1 MAGAGLLNPRDS
13 SLPQDCGH
21 TVPPACDPCLKK
33 KKILISLN
41 TARTR
46 PPLRPP
52 TPQCQSG
59 HRLCR
64 LDQASGRASRVSLL
78 LSQPPEVSP
87 QMQPEG
93 SRRDPVFP
101 APTFRHISLQSPRP
115 ESAHPLGPALSSR
128 VLTQPA
134 LPTPPLCPQAAPS
147 VALAPPERS
156 SPETC
161 TFRSP
166 GSDASFSGRPIRP
179 CPLPLPHPGRFSHST
194 YHLPTHY

>member
-1 MAGAGLLNPRDS
+1 MSIESKFRDLKAAHPTLTFKGKGRVKPAPDCRPPLKTGASQWRGQACSTL
-13 SLPQDCGH
+13 G
-21 TVPPACDPCLKK
+21 TPAFPKTAATPCLLPVTRVSKK

-64 LDQASGRASRVSLL
+64 PDQASGRASRVSLL

-101 APTFRHISLQSPRP
+101 APTFRRD
-115 ESAHPLGPALSSR
+115 R
-128 VLTQPA
+128 K
-134 LPTPPLCPQAAPS
+134 S
-147 VALAPPERS
+147 VV
-156 SPETC
+156 
-161 TFRSP
+161 
-166 GSDASFSGRPIRP
+166 
-179 CPLPLPHPGRFSHST
+179 
-194 YHLPTHY
+194 